1 MTAGPVRM
9 NGVAA
14 LRRARGFT
22 VVELLFVM
30 GILGILAAIVIPM
43 YTSFIQKAR
52 ETAVITVLS
61 KIKKAEEVHRLGDPS
76 GLYAGDFQDLVS
88 TGILSPAAGNAE
100 RDEHDYRF
108 TLASGVAGGIPYW
121 TVNANPVNGSA
132 TVRWF
137 FVDETGVVRFETGAP
152 ATSASPP
159 A

>member
-1 MTAGPVRM
+1 MTVSRPGQPLK
-9 NGVAA
+9 GA
-14 LRRARGFT
+14 LSKRAFT

-30 GILGILAAIVIPM
+30 GILGILAVIVIPA

-61 KIKKAEEVHRLGDPS
+61 KIRKAEEVHRLGDPS
-76 GLYAGDFQDLVS
+76 GLYAGGFQDLVA
-88 TGILSPAAGNAE
+88 TGILSPAAGTAT

-121 TVNANPVNGSA
+121 TVNANPLDGS
-132 TVRWF
+132 TSVRWF
-137 FVDETGVVRFETGAP
+137 FVDETGVVRYETGAP

-159 A
+159 V

>member
-1 MTAGPVRM
+1 MTVIRPISSGD
-9 NGVAA
+9 A
-14 LRRARGFT
+14 LSRARGFT
-22 VVELLFVM
+22 VIELLFVL
-30 GILGILAAIVIPM
+30 GILGILAIIAIPA

-52 ETAVITVLS
+52 ETAVITMLS

-76 GLYAGDFQDLVS
+76 GLYSGDFQDLVA
-88 TGILSPAAGNAE
+88 TGILSPAAGTAT

-121 TVNANPVNGSA
+121 TVNANPLDGSA
-132 TVRWF
+132 SVRWF
-137 FVDETGVVRFETGAP
+137 FVDETGVTRYETGAP